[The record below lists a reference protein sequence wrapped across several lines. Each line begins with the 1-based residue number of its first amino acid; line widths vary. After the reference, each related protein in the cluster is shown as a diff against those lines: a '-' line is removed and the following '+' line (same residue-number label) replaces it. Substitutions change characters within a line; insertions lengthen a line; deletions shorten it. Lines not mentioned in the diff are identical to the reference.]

1 MKNLILILSLICVA
15 AGFSQDAPLNM
26 TLLSHINY
34 QTLHGANLNDV
45 WGYVDET
52 GKEYAIVGTTKGT
65 SIVDISNPASPV
77 EVFWVAGSESIWRD
91 PCVSGNHAYIT
102 TEAQDGLTIIDL
114 SPLPQ
119 SNDLP
124 VSIYTG
130 PQGNEW
136 ESAHTCFVSPQGFAY
151 IFGANRGGR
160 GVIILDVQTD
170 PMNPIELG
178 VFDEWY
184 VHDGFERNDT
194 LYLGHIYDGFFSLV
208 DVSDKSNPVLLGTQT
223 TSSLF
228 THNVWPSSSGQYAF
242 TTDEV
247 SGAFIDVYDISDPN
261 NMVLVEKI
269 QHSPGMGV
277 IPHNV
282 HVVGDYLVT
291 SYYSDG
297 VIIHDAT
304 NPKNLVK
311 VGQFDTYPTQT
322 TGFNGCW
329 GVYPFF
335 PSGNMVAAD
344 ITEGLFIL
352 GANYQKAA
360 YLEGVVK
367 EQGSNAPLNDVR
379 VKISV
384 SDQPERTSPNGEY
397 ATGIFGSGTYDV
409 TFFKVGYFPKT
420 EQVILI
426 NGQTSFKE
434 TFLTPIPPF
443 FATVEVKD
451 AQTNQ
456 SISDAHIKLSHPLIE
471 HENLSNGLGEREFT
485 LFYRENYEIF
495 VGKWGYRTNCSS
507 QVIDET
513 TNTITVFLSKG
524 YYDDFEFDFGWNVS
538 GNAVT
543 GKWERGIPN
552 PTNQTV
558 MDADAN
564 YDCGK
569 QAYVTGNHPNQNPDF
584 DDVDKGTTTLIS
596 PQMDWTNLNDVHVS
610 YAWAFYCFHGPETP
624 DDELRI
630 LLSNGTQVIQI
641 DAWGGAQGNPMNF
654 EYREKAVSGL
664 IPFTTTMQLFVR
676 ISDEDPNMNVTE
688 AAFDHFQITEGSSL
702 NTMENVEEELEVYPN
717 PTQGMLFLKNLKVG
731 EELVLMDLSGRCIF
745 TSQVDNPEMKISL
758 EAFKPGVY
766 LLTAGK
772 SSFKIIKK

>member
-1 MKNLILILSLICVA
+1 
-15 AGFSQDAPLNM
+15 
-26 TLLSHINY
+26 
-34 QTLHGANLNDV
+34 
-45 WGYVDET
+45 
-52 GKEYAIVGTTKGT
+52 
-65 SIVDISNPASPV
+65 
-77 EVFWVAGSESIWRD
+77 
-91 PCVSGNHAYIT
+91 
-102 TEAQDGLTIIDL
+102 
-114 SPLPQ
+114 
-119 SNDLP
+119 
-124 VSIYTG
+124 
-130 PQGNEW
+130 
-136 ESAHTCFVSPQGFAY
+136 
-151 IFGANRGGR
+151 
-160 GVIILDVQTD
+160 
-170 PMNPIELG
+170 MNPIELG

-194 LYLGHIYDGFFSLV
+194 LYLWHIFDGFFSLV

-228 THNVWPSSSGQYAF
+228 THNVWPSTSGQYAF

-269 QHSPGMGV
+269 QHSPGIGV

-297 VIIHDAT
+297 VVIHDAT

-329 GVYPFF
+329 GVYPFY

-360 YLEGVVK
+360 YLEGIVK
-367 EQGSNAPLNDVR
+367 EQGSNATLNDVR

-384 SDQPERTSPNGEY
+384 SDQPERTNSNGEY

-456 SISDAHIKLSHPLIE
+456 SISDAHINIC
-471 HENLSNGLGEREFT
+471 HEVFHDGLC
-485 LFYRENYEIF
+485 LF
-495 VGKWGYRTNCSS
+495 
-507 QVIDET
+507 
-513 TNTITVFLSKG
+513 
-524 YYDDFEFDFGWNVS
+524 
-538 GNAVT
+538 
-543 GKWERGIPN
+543 
-552 PTNQTV
+552 
-558 MDADAN
+558 
-564 YDCGK
+564 
-569 QAYVTGNHPNQNPDF
+569 
-584 DDVDKGTTTLIS
+584 
-596 PQMDWTNLNDVHVS
+596 
-610 YAWAFYCFHGPETP
+610 
-624 DDELRI
+624 
-630 LLSNGTQVIQI
+630 
-641 DAWGGAQGNPMNF
+641 
-654 EYREKAVSGL
+654 
-664 IPFTTTMQLFVR
+664 
-676 ISDEDPNMNVTE
+676 
-688 AAFDHFQITEGSSL
+688 
-702 NTMENVEEELEVYPN
+702 
-717 PTQGMLFLKNLKVG
+717 
-731 EELVLMDLSGRCIF
+731 RC
-745 TSQVDNPEMKISL
+745 P
-758 EAFKPGVY
+758 
-766 LLTAGK
+766 
-772 SSFKIIKK
+772 